1 MNKNTLLL
9 IASLAVLT
17 SGASA
22 ASNQTESPLVVL
34 PTYVVTAPR
43 YLPVE
48 QQINAS
54 LEELSQQ
61 ARPPV
66 AIAPELPMLKVQ
78 APQHNALTATARAAQ
93 AGRIAKS

>member
-22 ASNQTESPLVVL
+22 VSNQTESPLVVL

-66 AIAPELPMLKVQ
+66 AIAPELPLLK
-78 APQHNALTATARAAQ
+78 APARQHNTLAAAVHATQAAL
-93 AGRIAKS
+93 IAKS

>member
-1 MNKNTLLL
+1 MKTNSLLF

-17 SGASA
+17 SSVSA
-22 ASNQTESPLVVL
+22 ASNQTESESVVL

-54 LEELSQQ
+54 LKEFTRQ
-61 ARPPV
+61 AGAPV
-66 AIAPELPMLKVQ
+66 ILTPELTGLK
-78 APQHNALTATARAAQ
+78 AEAARHNPLANTRTPQPAHL
-93 AGRIAKS
+93 AKS

>member
-54 LEELSQQ
+54 LKELSQQ

-66 AIAPELPMLKVQ
+66 AIAPELPLLKSQ
-78 APQHNALTATARAAQ
+78 APQHNAFSAATRAAQ